1 MVYLPNI
8 LLSKVTAKIKGTL
21 SCVSYLVSLKGRSE
35 ITRASRCSVLIQD
48 PDDLTCLLG
57 RFGIILA
64 HLTHCTIVP
73 KPSLSCYQAL
83 APFIQTSGALIYS
96 LNFLLLQSVAQKD
109 TFLSSLFS
117 KFLMRITSILNVPC
131 PFALGPQ

>member
-96 LNFLLLQSVAQKD
+96 LRIFVFDMIIPLRIFSSTLISSFYSQLLKKTHS
-109 TFLSSLFS
+109 
-117 KFLMRITSILNVPC
+117 
-131 PFALGPQ
+131 